1 MTNSSSPPSPRIP
14 SVNKNFAKQ
23 MGAVF
28 RKREYDWFIFD
39 SLVQNNL
46 AVGGGNI
53 IMAAF

>member
-1 MTNSSSPPSPRIP
+1 
-14 SVNKNFAKQ
+14 